1 MLKACCNLGYC
12 QTALCD
18 VVLEGT
24 VFSDTLFQKDSLSPA
39 LYLVFYD
46 IIIILPQDMYMG
58 VVVAVEAWNAWP
70 LTFVTWGQY
79 CSSDVWTP
87 HPAEMTNCFKLLQAA
102 CSLTTKFLL
111 QYQMFF
117 IYIMC
122 RSHIKGVTNMDK
134 TTCSNELLSHL
145 NVYFVLFTGSYIP
158 FIGLIS

>member
-24 VFSDTLFQKDSLSPA
+24 VFSDTLLQKDSLSLA

-87 HPAEMTNCFKLLQAA
+87 HPAEMRKLLQTVAS
-102 CSLTTKFLL
+102 SLQFNYYISFTVSDVFL
-111 QYQMFF
+111 
-117 IYIMC
+117 YIMC
-122 RSHIKGVTNMDK
+122 RSHIKGVINMDK